1 MSVGSF
7 SVRAVTA
14 DGHQLVNC
22 AAIST
27 GPAAAL
33 ACVKRGM
40 GGFPAGTRFFVRG
53 GTPHRPHGYAGEQL
67 TGFWLDEAGSVTPEQ
82 IDAVRQWGQIERF
95 DEDPKDA
102 FDEYRA
108 GNLAIAVI
116 IILIAGMAAMQALRW
131 LLS

>member
-1 MSVGSF
+1 MTVGSF

-40 GGFPAGTRFFVRG
+40 GAFPDGTRFFVRG
-53 GTPHRPHGYAGEQL
+53 GAPHRPHDYAGEQL
-67 TGFWLDEAGSVTPEQ
+67 TGFWLDEAGSITPEQ
-82 IDAVRQWGQIERF
+82 IDAVRHWGQIERF

-108 GNLAIAVI
+108 GNRAIAVI

>member
-1 MSVGSF
+1 MTVGSF

-14 DGHQLVNC
+14 DGRQLVNC

-40 GGFPAGTRFFVRG
+40 GGFPDGTRFFVRG
-53 GTPHRPHGYAGEQL
+53 GAPHRPHDYAGEQL
-67 TGFWLDEAGSVTPEQ
+67 TGFWLDEAGSITPEQ
-82 IDAVRQWGQIERF
+82 IDAVRHWGQIERF

-108 GNLAIAVI
+108 GNRAILWI
-116 IILIAGMAAMQALRW
+116 ISFFAGMAALQALRW
-131 LLS
+131 MLS

>member
-1 MSVGSF
+1 MTVGSF

-40 GGFPAGTRFFVRG
+40 GGFPDGTRFFVRG
-53 GTPHRPHGYAGEQL
+53 GAPHRPHDYAGEQL
-67 TGFWLDEAGSVTPEQ
+67 TGFWLDEAGSITPEQ
-82 IDAVRQWGQIERF
+82 IDAVRHWGQIERF
-95 DEDPKDA
+95 DDDPKDA

-108 GNLAIAVI
+108 GNRAILWIVGFF
-116 IILIAGMAAMQALRW
+116 AGMAALQTLRW
-131 LLS
+131 WLS

>member
-1 MSVGSF
+1 MTVGSF

-53 GTPHRPHGYAGEQL
+53 GAPQRPHDYAGERI
-67 TGFWLDEAGSVTPEQ
+67 TAFWLDEAGSVSPAAFE
-82 IDAVRQWGQIERF
+82 AVRQWGTIERF
-95 DEDPKDA
+95 DEDPDDA
-102 FDEYRA
+102 LEEFRGDEKLAYVI
-108 GNLAIAVI
+108 GLLILAI
-116 IILIAGMAAMQALRW
+116 AAMQALRW
-131 LLS
+131 MLS

>member
-1 MSVGSF
+1 MTVGSF
-7 SVRAVTA
+7 SVRAVAA
-14 DGHQLVNC
+14 DGRQLVNC

-40 GGFPAGTRFFVRG
+40 GGFPDGTRFFVRG
-53 GTPHRPHGYAGEQL
+53 GAPQRPHDYAGERI
-67 TGFWLDEAGSVTPEQ
+67 TAFWLDEAGSITPEQ
-82 IDAVRQWGQIERF
+82 IDAVRQWGTIERF

-108 GNLAIAVI
+108 GNLAILWIVVFF
-116 IILIAGMAAMQALRW
+116 AGMAALQTLRW
-131 LLS
+131 MLS

>member
-1 MSVGSF
+1 MTIGSF

-14 DGHQLVNC
+14 DGRQLVNC

-40 GGFPAGTRFFVRG
+40 GGFPDGTRFFVRG
-53 GTPHRPHGYAGEQL
+53 GAPRRPHSHAGEQL
-67 TGFWLDEAGSVTPEQ
+67 TGFWLDEAGSITPEQ
-82 IDAVRQWGQIERF
+82 IDAVRHWGQIERF

-108 GNLAIAVI
+108 GNRAVLWLIAFF
-116 IILIAGMAAMQALRW
+116 AGMAAMQALRW
-131 LLS
+131 MLS